1 MPDTHP
7 EVYRQATAHSY
18 GEDLEDPLM
27 FIHGMQ
33 DAVVLFKDSV
43 TLAEKLM
50 MLNKNFD
57 FVILPSATHG
67 FSQRDYVARFVY
79 TKIDEYFDR
88 HMGPGPRPA
97 ESTTT
102 PE

>member
-1 MPDTHP
+1 
-7 EVYRQATAHSY
+7 
-18 GEDLEDPLM
+18 M
-27 FIHGMQ
+27 FIHGLQ

-67 FSQRDYVARFVY
+67 FSQKDYVARFVY
-79 TKIDEYFDR
+79 TKIDEFFER
-88 HMGPGPRPA
+88 HLGRGPMPPEGG
-97 ESTTT
+97 STPDDITGGQN
-102 PE
+102 